1 MLSAFRAFL
10 WLCFIQLSLSGGEKP
25 NIILLMADDLGFGDV
40 AYNGNTTVHTPHL
53 DTMAREAVRMDQFY
67 AAFPVCSPTRASC
80 LTGRHPFRYGIEWAG
95 ELPLKRGE
103 IT

>member
-1 MLSAFRAFL
+1 MPISEHIRRLNDRPLKMLSAFRAFL

-53 DTMAREAVRMDQFY
+53 DTMAA
-67 AAFPVCSPTRASC
+67 
-80 LTGRHPFRYGIEWAG
+80 
-95 ELPLKRGE
+95 
-103 IT
+103 